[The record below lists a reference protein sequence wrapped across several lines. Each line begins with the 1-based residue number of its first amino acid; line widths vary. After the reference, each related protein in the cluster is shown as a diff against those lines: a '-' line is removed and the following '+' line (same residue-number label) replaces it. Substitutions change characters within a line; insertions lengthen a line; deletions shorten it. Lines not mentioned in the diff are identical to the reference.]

1 MKGKKGVWLIFIFFL
16 FFIYMT
22 SCTPKK
28 HLITIEEQK
37 AKIEAANNRIATLER
52 EKAEL
57 EKSLGQT
64 QRGLEE
70 TRAER
75 VRLKEEVDSLNSK
88 VAGLE
93 KEKADLLASSKSSEE
108 AAAKRLRS
116 LNIQL
121 NNIRKQIKEKEAELA
136 TKEAEISALQM
147 KEATLN
153 KANEENKAR
162 IASLN
167 TDMQNL
173 SAKMDKTI
181 AAKNRL
187 IIILIILL
195 AGTVILAVFG
205 LVRKRSQSSI

>member
-1 MKGKKGVWLIFIFFL
+1 MKAKNGVWLIFFFSL
-16 FFIYMT
+16 FFIYLT

-37 AKIEAANNRIATLER
+37 AKIEAANNRIATLEK

-57 EKSLGQT
+57 DKLLRET

-93 KEKADLLASSKSSEE
+93 KEKADLLATSKSSEE
-108 AAAKRLRS
+108 AATKRLRS

-121 NNIRKQIKEKEAELA
+121 QNIRKQIREKEAELE
-136 TKEAEISALQM
+136 TKEAEITALQA
-147 KEATLN
+147 KEATLS
-153 KANEENKAR
+153 KADEENKAR

-173 SAKMDKTI
+173 STKMDKTI

-187 IIILIILL
+187 IIILIVLL
-195 AGTVILAVFG
+195 AGALILAVFG
-205 LVRKRSQSSI
+205 LVRKRSQSSV